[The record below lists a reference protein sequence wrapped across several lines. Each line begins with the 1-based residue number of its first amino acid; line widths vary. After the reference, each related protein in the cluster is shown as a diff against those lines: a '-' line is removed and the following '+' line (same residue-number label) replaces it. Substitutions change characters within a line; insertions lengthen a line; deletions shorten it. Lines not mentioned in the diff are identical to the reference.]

1 MFAFS
6 QPSVLPM
13 PQSPTFSLRAGTR
26 GRETA
31 AARDALQQT
40 MLYSSAGLDIA
51 YNRLH
56 QYLYCSWKG
65 AQTPESLQ
73 TGTQMLLTL
82 LKTQACDRVLMDN
95 RGVKGA
101 YGTASRWVK
110 LGLLSALHTHGLTR
124 VSWLVS
130 SEPLIHLANALSLRQ
145 VSEKGGFVR
154 SFSDENAA
162 KLWLLE
168 RSNRRC
174 TTDRSNC

>member
-13 PQSPTFSLRAGTR
+13 PQSPAFSLGASTR

-31 AARDALQQT
+31 ARDALQRT
-40 MLYSSAGLDIA
+40 TLYSSAELDIA

-56 QYLYCSWKG
+56 QYLYCNWKG
-65 AQTPESLQ
+65 AQTPESLR
-73 TGTQMLLTL
+73 TGTQMLLKL

-95 RGVKGA
+95 REVKGA
-101 YGTASRWVK
+101 FGTASRWVK
-110 LGLLSALHTHGLTR
+110 LGLLSVLHTHGLTR

-145 VSEKGGFVR
+145 VSEKGGFIR
-154 SFSDENAA
+154 SFSDESAA
-162 KLWLLE
+162 KLWLLQ
-168 RSNRRC
+168 RFN
-174 TTDRSNC
+174 